1 MKGAAA
7 RCLLTVVV
15 VVVILVEWS
24 VLVSAMM
31 CLPCYDL
38 ETGDY
43 VGPECPELLTV
54 DDTVSCEPSY
64 RNCGCCLECAGKVGD
79 VCHQMT
85 PP

>member
-1 MKGAAA
+1 MKDAAA
-7 RCLLTVVV
+7 CRLLTVA
-15 VVVILVEWS
+15 VVVIILVQWS
-24 VLVSAMM
+24 VPVSAMM

-43 VGPECPELLTV
+43 VGPTCAALPSG
-54 DDTVSCEPSY
+54 DDTVACEPTY

-79 VCHQMT
+79 ICHQMT